1 MATERSRPG
10 RPTEEPP
17 GSLLELGSRPSHA
30 HSSGPGSGQCVGG
43 RAPMNECGTQ
53 CQELAV
59 ATPAVIGEPGG
70 QGRPLGWRTF
80 PDRPGPPGL
89 HPLRVRTQCAQSGT

>member
-1 MATERSRPG
+1 MAMERSRQG
-10 RPTEEPP
+10 RPHRGVARVTT
-17 GSLLELGSRPSHA
+17 
-30 HSSGPGSGQCVGG
+30 GPREQALACPQQWPRKWTVCGWKG
-43 RAPMNECGTQ
+43 PNERVLYL

-59 ATPAVIGEPGG
+59 ATPAVMGEPGG
-70 QGRPLGWRTF
+70 QGRSLGWRTF